1 MFSCFLEHWWTLNN
15 IKLSSVNLSISSRI
29 STLKLLEHS
38 FINELLMW
46 KKPTRKRLA
55 IYVWRASV
63 GLWLCSFKYSN
74 EYYLLHKCDSFIGS
88 LFEKQLFYQLQSAL
102 SWENCSCFTLCII
115 IVKIPQLINV
125 VLVRDD
131 DMEMTSFMW
140 HYKNKKQN
148 SIETNVTVFFFLSH
162 SSLTAE
168 EEKKPTTHFTARY
181 KTALCHVS
189 YYD

>member
-29 STLKLLEHS
+29 FTLKLLEHS

-74 EYYLLHKCDSFIGS
+74 EYYLLHKCDSFIAS

-148 SIETNVTVFFFLSH
+148 SIETNVTVFFLSH
-162 SSLTAE
+162 SSLTPE

-181 KTALCHVS
+181 KTALCHVI